1 MSESLIRKP
10 FKTKEKSREETLSL
24 LRLEAALGLVDH
36 IDAALAAH
44 DAAVFVTVFQGLK
57 RRTDFHDGAAFK
69 SFWVIVSAGR

>member
-44 DAAVFVTVFQGLK
+44 DAAIFVTVFQ
-57 RRTDFHDGAAFK
+57 
-69 SFWVIVSAGR
+69 